1 MDLTTAYTILGVPED
16 ASLDQVKARYRTR
29 AKQLHPDTSRTS
41 DPKPFILLTAAYTLI
56 LERLSG
62 DSAQTKTVS
71 PEVLS
76 ETHIDERVHSSF
88 IEIKRGY
95 EAFFKRIVADAKGNM
110 RTWIHAAGS
119 SSELET
125 VVSQHIRDIWV
136 DLVNEIESEVT
147 RLCERAF
154 EDDKEFLFSLFRDL
168 YDARR
173 RYWWSTLY
181 RNPFLIISLVLP
193 LVCAIYPHPPMI
205 VVTDPWIPLVP
216 LGLCLAFLVV
226 QYQHLDPRKQFM
238 PPSLSLAGIQAT
250 LRAVENDMGIDRS
263 TATVGGAGGG
273 AIIGTFLAP
282 GPGTLVGAAIGG
294 LLGLFMGESL
304 NTIKERVETQIMTGL
319 DAGLQQLNR
328 RVLAWI
334 EQKRSE
340 TVEAAHEA
348 FASNILKVGKLLTH
362 RGFAKQVTFTRK

>member
-1 MDLTTAYTILGVPED
+1 
-16 ASLDQVKARYRTR
+16 
-29 AKQLHPDTSRTS
+29 
-41 DPKPFILLTAAYTLI
+41 
-56 LERLSG
+56 
-62 DSAQTKTVS
+62 
-71 PEVLS
+71 
-76 ETHIDERVHSSF
+76 
-88 IEIKRGY
+88 
-95 EAFFKRIVADAKGNM
+95 
-110 RTWIHAAGS
+110 
-119 SSELET
+119 
-125 VVSQHIRDIWV
+125 
-136 DLVNEIESEVT
+136 
-147 RLCERAF
+147 
-154 EDDKEFLFSLFRDL
+154 
-168 YDARR
+168 
-173 RYWWSTLY
+173 
-181 RNPFLIISLVLP
+181 
-193 LVCAIYPHPPMI
+193 
-205 VVTDPWIPLVP
+205 
-216 LGLCLAFLVV
+216 
-226 QYQHLDPRKQFM
+226 M

-362 RGFAKQVTFTRK
+362 RGFAKQLTFTKK

>member
-226 QYQHLDPRKQFM
+226 QYQHLDPRKQY
-238 PPSLSLAGIQAT
+238 
-250 LRAVENDMGIDRS
+250 
-263 TATVGGAGGG
+263 
-273 AIIGTFLAP
+273 AP
-282 GPGTLVGAAIGG
+282 KLV
-294 LLGLFMGESL
+294 FSWD
-304 NTIKERVETQIMTGL
+304 TS
-319 DAGLQQLNR
+319 DAQSG
-328 RVLAWI
+328 
-334 EQKRSE
+334 
-340 TVEAAHEA
+340 
-348 FASNILKVGKLLTH
+348 
-362 RGFAKQVTFTRK
+362 